1 MKEAKGN
8 IFYTECDAVCITT
21 NGFVKANG
29 ENVMCRG
36 CALEAAR
43 IIPQLPKILGDK
55 IRNNG
60 NKAHVLY
67 EQNNTFL
74 CSFPVKPASIQFD
87 ETNVVNHMQSKF
99 KVGDFVPGWAAKADP
114 EIIYQSACELRALA
128 DEHDWKTIVLP
139 RPGCGAGE
147 LNWSDIKPIL
157 EEILDDRFICM
168 TF

>member
-8 IFYTECDAVCITT
+8 IFYTDCDAVCITT
-21 NGFVKANG
+21 NGFIKANG
-29 ENVMCRG
+29 ENVMGRG

-43 IIPQLPKILGDK
+43 MIPQLPKILGTK

-60 NKAHVLY
+60 NRVHILY

-74 CSFPVKPASIQFD
+74 CSFPVKPGSVQFNG
-87 ETNVVNHMQSKF
+87 TNVVNHMQSKF
-99 KVGDFVPGWAAKADP
+99 KVGDYVPGWAAKADP
-114 EIIYQSACELRALA
+114 KIIQHSAIQLKELA
-128 DEHDWKTIVLP
+128 DQMNWKTVVLP

-147 LNWSDIKPIL
+147 LKWADIKPLL